1 MRLLYTFVLFFST
14 LIQAATLELNTPLQ
28 SLNDYA
34 YQTPH
39 GRNMKVPNNT
49 KLVIMAFEKD
59 TGALVNDYLNTQS
72 PFYLPKNH
80 AVFIADIH
88 RMPSIIT
95 KMFALPKMQKYKHP
109 LYLHYE
115 EQFENFAPHQEEKV
129 TIIRFK
135 DGKASSIDYITTV
148 QELKAAIEQ

>member
-1 MRLLYTFVLFFST
+1 MRLITLFSLFLST
-14 LIQAATLELNTPLQ
+14 LVQAGTLEVNTPLT
-28 SLNDYA
+28 SLNNYA

-59 TGALVNDYLNTQS
+59 TGALVNDYLNTQN
-72 PFYLPKNH
+72 PFYLPKHH

-88 RMPSIIT
+88 RMPTIIT

-129 TIIRFK
+129 TIIRFEE
-135 DGKASSIDYITTV
+135 GKASSITYINSV